1 MRSVSNMLFSEHVL
15 LQFGRAVALNLH
27 MNAVL
32 HQFAE
37 EMPLHIALHD
47 TAGEVDGQNILE
59 TDDGAVG
66 AGGKGLPHVDIETVD
81 IGLHIRRHRERAH
94 VGKSGGGIFIL
105 HAGVEGANHQ
115 ILYEKRYD
123 TDQKV
128 VLGGGVGGDIAA
140 QEFCVY
146 IITHEIVHLG
156 HDLLEAVFS
165 QPGIDGRVYHGD
177 KIAQGL

>member
-1 MRSVSNMLFSEHVL
+1 MLFSEHVL

-66 AGGKGLPHVDIETVD
+66 AGGKGLPHVNVKPLNIR
-81 IGLHIRRHRERAH
+81 LHVFR
-94 VGKSGGGIFIL
+94 
-105 HAGVEGANHQ
+105 
-115 ILYEKRYD
+115 
-123 TDQKV
+123 
-128 VLGGGVGGDIAA
+128 
-140 QEFCVY
+140 
-146 IITHEIVHLG
+146 
-156 HDLLEAVFS
+156 DL
-165 QPGIDGRVYHGD
+165 
-177 KIAQGL
+177 